1 MKEIKTFE
9 AFAGYGSQLIAM
21 RRLEKQ
27 FPDKIKVTPIGFSE
41 IEPAAIKAYIALHG
55 NVKNYGDIT
64 KIDWNEVPDF
74 DLFTYSFPCTDISAA
89 GHQKGLERGSGTR
102 SSLLW
107 ECERA
112 ITIKRPKYLLMENV
126 KALVQSKFIRT
137 FNEWQTLLER
147 LGYVN
152 FAKVLNSKDFGIPQN
167 RERIFLVSI
176 RADGLDALDG
186 KVQYHFPKPF
196 PLEKRLKD
204 VLEEKVDERY
214 YLSDK
219 MLEYFNRVNGDD
231 THGHKF
237 KPTDGGGTATVV
249 KANPATNADDNFI
262 FSDE

>member
-1 MKEIKTFE
+1 M
-9 AFAGYGSQLIAM
+9 SQ
-21 RRLEKQ
+21 
-27 FPDKIKVTPIGFSE
+27 
-41 IEPAAIKAYIALHG
+41 AIKAYQALHG

-64 KIDWNEVPDF
+64 QIDWNEVPDF

-89 GHQKGLERGSGTR
+89 GRQQGLERGSGTR

-204 VLEEKVDERY
+204 VLEEKVDEKY
-214 YLSDK
+214 YLNQK
-219 MLEYFNRVNGDD
+219 MLDYFENVNNDE
-231 THGHKF
+231 TH
-237 KPTDGGGTATVV
+237 
-249 KANPATNADDNFI
+249 NQ
-262 FSDE
+262 